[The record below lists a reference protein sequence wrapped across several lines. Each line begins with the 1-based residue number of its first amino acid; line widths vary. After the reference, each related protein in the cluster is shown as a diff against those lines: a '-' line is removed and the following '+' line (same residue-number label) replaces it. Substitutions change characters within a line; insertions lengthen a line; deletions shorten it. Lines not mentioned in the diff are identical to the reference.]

1 MRRINHAVIFSLVA
15 ALFLL
20 LNASGAWAVPKAS
33 GPAGGTCTVVAG
45 PNTGK
50 TGTFD
55 DEGSCCKEGPGGW
68 GCTDCKNQDGT
79 DNGKCTAGLKK
90 RVTRPPV
97 AAPIPPGGGII
108 LRGVEDAP
116 ATTAPAGEG
125 EKVPASK

>member
-1 MRRINHAVIFSLVA
+1 MRRINHAVIFSLIG

-79 DNGKCTAGLKK
+79 DNGKCKAGLK
-90 RVTRPPV
+90 RTRLPSVTAPL
-97 AAPIPPGGGII
+97 ATAPI
-108 LRGVEDAP
+108 LRRGVEDAP
-116 ATTAPAGEG
+116 ATTAPTGE
-125 EKVPASK
+125 EKKTPESK